1 MSKPQR
7 SGPER
12 PSPIERLILS
22 TRLPF
27 VTSCALIA
35 LLMGLPGRFVAA
47 YLDTLDPGKAF
58 TFAVNNTG
66 FVSFLPGS
74 EPLAFS
80 VVKAVFFNV
89 FLFTAMYAARYYRTR
104 ILSAESEV
112 STLSPAG
119 EEGFH
124 RAFGGVS
131 SPVGTPLLGLVLAV
145 VYVVPRAL
153 SPAGTFTLAFALIS
167 DSTSALIIG
176 TGFWEYLCG
185 QWGLRKFGMTE
196 ITMKPY
202 YEDRMFGLRPLGSL
216 SVSLGIAFFLLAG
229 IALAGSSVA
238 GDPVNMGVL
247 VFLLGIGVA
256 MLYLPLNG
264 IHRKMATQKRVE
276 LMTLQNQ
283 VGDVLGKGEF
293 EKGDAES
300 QLGGIGRLLKVHVAR
315 DEISSIP
322 TWPFDT
328 RAVER
333 LTAVMIAIIT
343 VVLARIAQIGLHL

>member
-1 MSKPQR
+1 M
-7 SGPER
+7 
-12 PSPIERLILS
+12 S
-22 TRLPF
+22 TRLSF

-35 LLMGLPGRFVAA
+35 LLLGLPGRLLAS
-47 YLDTLDPGKAF
+47 YLDTLDLGKAF

-89 FLFTAMYAARYYRTR
+89 FLFMALYTVRYYRSR
-104 ILSAESEV
+104 VQSAEPEV
-112 STLSPAG
+112 SLLSPAG

-124 RAFGGVS
+124 EAFGGLS
-131 SPVGTPLLGLVLAV
+131 SPIGTSLVALGLAV

-153 SPAGTFTLAFALIS
+153 SSAGTFTLAFALTS
-167 DSTSALIIG
+167 DTLSALIIG
-176 TGFWEYLCG
+176 TGFWEYLYG

-216 SVSLGIAFFLLAG
+216 SVSMGVAFFLLAG

-238 GDPVNMGVL
+238 GDPLNMGVL
-247 VFLLGIGVA
+247 VFLLAVGVA
-256 MLYLPLNG
+256 GLYLPLNG
-264 IHRKMATQKRVE
+264 IHHKMAMQKRVE
-276 LMTLQNQ
+276 LMALQRQ

-300 QLGGIGRLLKVHVAR
+300 QLRGIGRLLRVHVAR

-333 LTAVMIAIIT
+333 LTALMIAIIT